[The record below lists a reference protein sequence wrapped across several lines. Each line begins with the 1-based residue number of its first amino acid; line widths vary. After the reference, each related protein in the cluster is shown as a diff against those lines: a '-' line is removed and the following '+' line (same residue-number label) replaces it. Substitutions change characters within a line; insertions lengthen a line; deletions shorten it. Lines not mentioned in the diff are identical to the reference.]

1 MRVRTFK
8 DVIDNEPE
16 ESDNNSELG
25 RRFGVHRAT
34 IRKYRENP
42 EKVLVVGDELF
53 PSSKAFP
60 SGRKRKDS

>member
-1 MRVRTFK
+1 MKVKTFK
-8 DVIDNEPE
+8 DVIENTAEDSN
-16 ESDNNSELG
+16 NNSEFA
-25 RRFGVHRAT
+25 RYFGVHRAT

>member
-1 MRVRTFK
+1 MKVKTFK
-8 DVIDNEPE
+8 DVIENTPE
-16 ESDNNSELG
+16 DSNNNSELG
-25 RRFGVHRAT
+25 RHFGVHRAT

-60 SGRKRKDS
+60 SGRKRKD